1 HPSWSPDSSQIAFW
15 SSAPGPQQIHVMTA
29 SGQNV
34 RNISNTSW
42 NEYDPVWVR

>member
-1 HPSWSPDSSQIAFW
+1 
-15 SSAPGPQQIHVMTA
+15 VMTA
-29 SGQNV
+29 SGGNV